1 MSIIKINARSAS
13 ALDAT
18 VLTGNLPAISG
29 ASLTGLSADFV
40 KLQTQ
45 TVTGSTVANVTFT
58 STYLT
63 STYTTYFLTGWL
75 ILDNN
80 AQLHAYCYPSINNG
94 SSYNLD
100 IAGYGEGRYNNVA
113 NTGTGE
119 HTGGGIQ
126 QGSGDNRWCLSSD
139 AYNGNQ
145 SAMQGSLM
153 FSGYIV
159 NSPDY
164 TRIRSSTYYGLANRM
179 YAGNASDYTTMPQY
193 LGATSF
199 ETDSAINNIKIQA
212 SAGNIEIGS
221 KFTLYGVKQ

>member
-1 MSIIKINARSAS
+1 WEYSMAIIKPNNNTLSAIT
-13 ALDAT
+13 A
-18 VLTGNLPAISG
+18 LPAAIE
-29 ASLTGLSADFV
+29 TGSMV

-58 STYLT
+58 SSVMTSDYLIF
-63 STYTTYFLTGWL
+63 FLTGWL
-75 ILDNN
+75 ILDTNS
-80 AQLHAYCYPSINNG
+80 QLHAYCYPSINNG

-100 IAGYGEGRYNNVA
+100 IAGYGEGRYNNVS

-126 QGSGDNRWCLSSD
+126 QGSGDNRWCLASD
-139 AYNGNQ
+139 GMNGNQ

-164 TRIRSSTYYGLANRM
+164 SKIRSSTYYGLANRM
-179 YAGNASDYTTMPQY
+179 YAANAVDYHTMPQY

-199 ETDSAINNIKIQA
+199 ESGSAINNIKIQA
-212 SAGNIEIGS
+212 SSGNIEIGS

>member
-1 MSIIKINARSAS
+1 MAIIKPNNN
-13 ALDAT
+13 T
-18 VLTGNLPAISG
+18 
-29 ASLTGLSADFV
+29 LSAITALPNGIVSSDALASGVGGSMV

-139 AYNGNQ
+139 GMYGNQ

-179 YAGNASDYTTMPQY
+179 YAGNSSDYTTMPQY

-199 ETDSAINNIKIQA
+199 ETASAINNIKIQA

-221 KFTLYGVKQ
+221 KFTLYGVTQ

>member
-1 MSIIKINARSAS
+1 M
-13 ALDAT
+13 
-18 VLTGNLPAISG
+18 
-29 ASLTGLSADFV
+29 V

-58 STYLT
+58 SSVMTSDYLIF
-63 STYTTYFLTGWL
+63 FLTGWL
-75 ILDNN
+75 ILDTNS
-80 AQLHAYCYPSINNG
+80 QLHAYCYPSINNG

-100 IAGYGEGRYNNVA
+100 IAGYGEGRYNNVS

-126 QGSGDNRWCLSSD
+126 QGSGDNRWCLASD
-139 AYNGNQ
+139 GMNGNQ

-164 TRIRSSTYYGLANRM
+164 SKIRSSTYYGLANRM
-179 YAGNASDYTTMPQY
+179 YAANAVDYHTMPQY

-199 ETDSAINNIKIQA
+199 ESGSAINNIKIQA
-212 SAGNIEIGS
+212 SSGNIEIGS
-221 KFTLYGVKQ
+221 KFTLYGVTQ

>member
-1 MSIIKINARSAS
+1 MAIIKPNNNTLSAIT
-13 ALDAT
+13 A
-18 VLTGNLPAISG
+18 LPAAIE
-29 ASLTGLSADFV
+29 TGSMV

-58 STYLT
+58 SSVMTSDYLIF
-63 STYTTYFLTGWL
+63 FLTGWL
-75 ILDNN
+75 ILDTNS
-80 AQLHAYCYPSINNG
+80 QLHAYCYPSINNG

-100 IAGYGEGRYNNVA
+100 IAGYGEGRYNNVS

-126 QGSGDNRWCLSSD
+126 QGSGDNRWCLASD
-139 AYNGNQ
+139 GMNGNQ

-164 TRIRSSTYYGLANRM
+164 SKIRSSTYYGLANRM
-179 YAGNASDYTTMPQY
+179 YAANAVDYHTMPQY

-199 ETDSAINNIKIQA
+199 ESGSAINNIKIQA
-212 SAGNIEIGS
+212 SSGNIEIGR
-221 KFTLYGVKQ
+221 KFTLYGVTQ

>member
-1 MSIIKINARSAS
+1 MAIIKPNNNTLSAIT
-13 ALDAT
+13 A
-18 VLTGNLPAISG
+18 LPAAIE
-29 ASLTGLSADFV
+29 TGSMV

-58 STYLT
+58 SSVMTSDYLIF
-63 STYTTYFLTGWL
+63 FLTGWL
-75 ILDNN
+75 ILDTNS
-80 AQLHAYCYPSINNG
+80 QLHAYCYPSINNG

-100 IAGYGEGRYNNVA
+100 IAGYGEGRYNNVS

-126 QGSGDNRWCLSSD
+126 QGSGDNRWCLASD
-139 AYNGNQ
+139 GMNGNQ

-164 TRIRSSTYYGLANRM
+164 SKIRSSTYYGLANRM
-179 YAGNASDYTTMPQY
+179 YAANAVDYHTMPQY

-199 ETDSAINNIKIQA
+199 ESGSAINNIKIQA
-212 SAGNIEIGS
+212 SSGNIEIGS
-221 KFTLYGVKQ
+221 KFTLYGVTQ